1 MIYDSVRYKD
11 GEQFRLGTTT
21 KTTEDAIVSLFEYE
35 LGYGGIISVL
45 DDNYVQTTTY
55 VLGCRDVTTFS
66 FTDEKEKEATYELLQ
81 IWNMVVNDGNPSA
94 AEVDSVMKITKGNP
108 LMIKIG
114 SGLIMGRSRLEKMKY
129 GMILSTMVEEQE
141 STIINFLSEQK
152 AAINKTK
159 FQDVVT
165 AWLMIKNGTPF
176 SQAMALLL
184 ATPVYDDAGKI
195 KGISLAV

>member
-1 MIYDSVRYKD
+1 
-11 GEQFRLGTTT
+11 
-21 KTTEDAIVSLFEYE
+21 
-35 LGYGGIISVL
+35 
-45 DDNYVQTTTY
+45 
-55 VLGCRDVTTFS
+55 
-66 FTDEKEKEATYELLQ
+66 
-81 IWNMVVNDGNPSA
+81 MVVNDGNPSA

-152 AAINKTK
+152 AVIHKTE

-165 AWLMIKNGTPF
+165 AWLMVRNGTPF